1 MRRTNA
7 MALDLVQE
15 REKAHAY
22 LDRLPPEQLSAVR
35 GLLETM
41 LDPVSRAIA
50 NAPIEDEEISAEEE
64 HAVAEAREWLKYN
77 KPIPHEEVLAE
88 FGLTMEDFER
98 MGRTPLPPEPNG
110 ADQ

>member
-1 MRRTNA
+1 
-7 MALDLVQE
+7 MALDFVQE
-15 REKAHAY
+15 LQQAHAY

-41 LDPVSRAIA
+41 LDPLSRALA
-50 NAPIEDEEISAEEE
+50 NAPAEDEEISEEE
-64 HAVAEAREWLKYN
+64 ERAVSGSREWLKHN

-98 MGRTPLPPEPNG
+98 MGRTPLPEEPNG
-110 ADQ
+110 ADR